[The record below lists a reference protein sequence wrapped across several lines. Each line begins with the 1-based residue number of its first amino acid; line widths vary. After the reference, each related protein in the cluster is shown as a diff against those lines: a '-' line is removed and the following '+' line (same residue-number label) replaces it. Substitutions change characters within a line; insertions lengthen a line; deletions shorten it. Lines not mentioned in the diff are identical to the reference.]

1 MSENDQEKGV
11 VDAEN
16 PFEMELSY
24 NPANGTND
32 NKNQIA
38 AAEEENVQDP
48 AVQEKLKWRREILE
62 SELIYYA
69 DLNLLLTVRRC
80 ILKFYL
86 FAKMLP
92 EI

>member
-1 MSENDQEKGV
+1 

-24 NPANGTND
+24 NAANTTGSNTH
-32 NKNQIA
+32 A

-48 AVQEKLKWRREILE
+48 AVQEKLRWRREILE

-69 DLNLLLTVRRC
+69 DLNLLITVSTWTH
-80 ILKFYL
+80 Y
-86 FAKMLP
+86 FA
-92 EI
+92 